1 MLYFINKYT
10 QLCCC
15 IRCTRVEYLYFF
27 HTMLAIISPSKTQDF
42 SSCHVNN
49 FSKVRQLTQT
59 QELVDIL
66 KDKTQAQISK
76 LMKLSDNLSKLNF
89 DRFQTFKTPFSLD
102 NAKQALLA
110 FKGDVYNG
118 IDALSLSLE
127 DLDFAQNNVRMI
139 SGLYGVLRPLDLI
152 QPYRLEMSTKLS
164 NKNGSN
170 LYDYWGN
177 KISKVLNNDEQ
188 DLIINLASNEYF
200 KSIDKKILK
209 AQILD
214 IVFKEKKNDTYKVI
228 GIYAKRARGLMV
240 NYIIR
245 NRITDPK
252 SLKNFS
258 DENYHYDEA
267 LSSDS
272 SWVYI
277 RD

>member
-1 MLYFINKYT
+1 
-10 QLCCC
+10 
-15 IRCTRVEYLYFF
+15 
-27 HTMLAIISPSKTQDF
+27 MLAIISPSKTQDF

-49 FSKVRQLTQT
+49 FSKARQLTQT

-76 LMKLSDNLSKLNF
+76 LMILSDNLSKLNF

-258 DENYHYDEA
+258 DENYHYDEV

>member
-1 MLYFINKYT
+1 MT
-10 QLCCC
+10 
-15 IRCTRVEYLYFF
+15 
-27 HTMLAIISPSKTQDF
+27 
-42 SSCHVNN
+42 
-49 FSKVRQLTQT
+49 
-59 QELVDIL
+59 
-66 KDKTQAQISK
+66 
-76 LMKLSDNLSKLNF
+76 LSDKLSKLNF
-89 DRFQTFKTPFSLD
+89 DRFQAFKTPFSLD

-118 IDALSLSLE
+118 IDAPSLSLE
-127 DLDFAQNNVRMI
+127 DLKFAQNNVRMI

-152 QPYRLEMSTKLS
+152 QPYRLEMGTKLS

-170 LYDYWGN
+170 LYDYWGS
-177 KISKVLNNDEQ
+177 KISKVLNGDEK

-200 KSIDKKILK
+200 KSIDKKVLK

-252 SLKNFS
+252 ALKNFS
-258 DENYHYDEA
+258 DEGYHYDEA

-277 RD
+277 RV

>member
-76 LMKLSDNLSKLNF
+76 LMMLSDNLSKLNF

-245 NRITDPK
+245 NRITDPN